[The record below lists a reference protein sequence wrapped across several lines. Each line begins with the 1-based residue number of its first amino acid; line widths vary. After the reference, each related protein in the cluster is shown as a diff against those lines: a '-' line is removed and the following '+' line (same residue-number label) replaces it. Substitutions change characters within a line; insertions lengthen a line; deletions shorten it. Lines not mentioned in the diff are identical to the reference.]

1 MPANTSRSAAQV
13 AVSVLLV
20 LLVSGCG
27 GKKATSTAAST
38 PSTATV
44 GPTTTTM
51 PPLTAEEVAWLDAVD
66 KLPDKMDKA
75 FNEIPPNLTTSAL
88 NTAASKLRT
97 CSRELRRIGVPSDR
111 LQPVYVLA
119 KKACA
124 EYEKGARCFTAAARI
139 GIPLADS
146 PESRAMDRAIQ
157 CGFAVQ
163 GKGGELLADALNK
176 RFEIE
181 AATR

>member
-1 MPANTSRSAAQV
+1 MPANTSRSIACL
-13 AVSVLLV
+13 AVSILLV
-20 LLVSGCG
+20 LLAGGCG

-44 GPTTTTM
+44 GPTTTTV
-51 PPLTAEEVAWLDAVD
+51 PPLTAEEVAWIEAVD

-75 FNEIPPNLTTSAL
+75 FKEIPPNLTTSAL
-88 NTAASKLRT
+88 NTAARKLHT
-97 CSRELRRIGVPSDR
+97 CSRELRQIGVPSDR
-111 LQPVYVLA
+111 LQPVYLLL

-124 EYEKGARCFTAAARI
+124 EYEKGARCFTAAAHI

-157 CGFAVQ
+157 CGFDVQ
-163 GKGGELLADALNK
+163 MKGGELLADAMNK
-176 RFEIE
+176 HFEIE
-181 AATR
+181 ASTR